1 MWGRVVIFKR
11 VYFFLLLM
19 TLVIGIGTFGYV
31 LIEGWRLLDAFYM
44 TIITMSTV
52 GFTEVHALTD
62 AGRIFT
68 AFLIVSCFGIFAYT
82 ISSLTGYIVGG
93 EYRTNLRDSKVL
105 RKMKKMNKH
114 IIICGFG
121 RVGKQVAEDLKL
133 YQIPFV
139 IIEKNEVT
147 LKEYESRPDFI
158 FVKGDATR
166 EGVMERA
173 KLSQARGVVSC
184 LPKDADNVYVVLAC
198 REGNPRLNIVARA
211 SLNSAVSKLKLAG
224 ANHVIMPDSI
234 GGSHM
239 ASLISNPDVIEF
251 MDAIKVQGNSGVNIE
266 SISFSELPAEF
277 RNKTIGQL
285 EAKRITGVTIVG
297 FKTPDGAYIINPDF
311 DTEVVPHSKLFV
323 LGSSNSKVK
332 CNFWNK
338 PLILNTLK
346 K

>member
-1 MWGRVVIFKR
+1 MWGSIKIFRKI
-11 VYFFLLLM
+11 YFFLMLM
-19 TLVIGIGTFGYV
+19 VLVIGLGTSGFM
-31 LIEGWRLLDAFYM
+31 LIEGWGFFDAFYM

-52 GFTEVHALTD
+52 GFGEVHELSD
-62 AGRIFT
+62 PGRLFT
-68 AFLIVSCFGIFAYT
+68 AFLLISCFGIFAYT
-82 ISSLTGYIVGG
+82 ISSLTSYVVGG

-105 RKMKKMNKH
+105 RKMKSMNEH

-133 YQIPFV
+133 FRIPFV
-139 IIEKNEVT
+139 VIENDESI
-147 LKEYESRPDFI
+147 LKDLETDESLV

-166 EGVMERA
+166 EGVLDKA
-173 KLSQARGVVSC
+173 QLSKARGIVTC
-184 LPKDADNVYVVLAC
+184 LPKDADNVYVVLAS
-198 REGNPRLNIVARA
+198 REGNQHLNIVARA

-251 MDAIKVQGNSGVNIE
+251 MDAIKVQGHAGVNIE
-266 SISFSELPAEF
+266 TISFNELPEEF

-297 FKTPDGAYIINPDF
+297 FKTPEGQYIINPDYE
-311 DTEVVPHSKLFV
+311 TEVVPHSKLFV
-323 LGSSNSKVK
+323 LGSAEQIQKLNSI
-332 CNFWNK
+332 FG
-338 PLILNTLK
+338 IHH
-346 K
+346 